1 MHDAISLEPLIEPIK
16 KLMEE
21 SATLQEFRD
30 GVLSM
35 YPKLD
40 SKEIAGIIRNALLV
54 GELGG
59 RYET

>member
-1 MHDAISLEPLIEPIK
+1 
-16 KLMEE
+16 
-21 SATLQEFRD
+21 
-30 GVLSM
+30 M

-59 RYET
+59 MHAAG